1 MISDPSPSSPAVELF
16 PWTTSPHTENIVIR
30 EEVTGTWGESQ
41 TFPVREAASG
51 IEHTRPGGNLEGGTS
66 GLLKASRGGHPRI
79 ERQRRFLTPQLRNST
94 GVKDRRDPSG
104 AGLGWAGY
112 PESLPLKGMLEFET
126 VCWRKR
132 EQADMVTQNL
142 PRLELRVG
150 RLGGGDK
157 VPMQQQH
164 LGATVAP
171 RQTPLEKFPGLSL
184 KAITVCLPWWSLV
197 PEGFLWSFFSPL
209 LSCEG

>member
-1 MISDPSPSSPAVELF
+1 M
-16 PWTTSPHTENIVIR
+16 
-30 EEVTGTWGESQ
+30 
-41 TFPVREAASG
+41 
-51 IEHTRPGGNLEGGTS
+51 
-66 GLLKASRGGHPRI
+66 
-79 ERQRRFLTPQLRNST
+79 
-94 GVKDRRDPSG
+94 
-104 AGLGWAGY
+104 
-112 PESLPLKGMLEFET
+112 
-126 VCWRKR
+126 
-132 EQADMVTQNL
+132 
-142 PRLELRVG
+142 G

>member
-1 MISDPSPSSPAVELF
+1 MLDYFAFVLRPRPAPSPSREGCSGLSQLIPPWPGERFPNIPLQSGFWGASRVISDPSPSSPAVELF

-132 EQADMVTQNL
+132 EACSVRTAVSCLCLISFLIDQAA
-142 PRLELRVG
+142 
-150 RLGGGDK
+150 
-157 VPMQQQH
+157 H
-164 LGATVAP
+164 
-171 RQTPLEKFPGLSL
+171 
-184 KAITVCLPWWSLV
+184 
-197 PEGFLWSFFSPL
+197 
-209 LSCEG
+209 

>member
-1 MISDPSPSSPAVELF
+1 MLTPSLQSLPPPPPSLSPSREGCSGRSQLILPWPGERFPDIPLWSGFWGASRVISDPSLSSPAVELF
-16 PWTTSPHTENIVIR
+16 PWTTSLHAENIVIR

-51 IEHTRPGGNLEGGTS
+51 IEHTRPGGNLEGWTP

-79 ERQRRFLTPQLRNST
+79 EHRRRFLSPQLRNST
-94 GVKDRRDPSG
+94 GVKDRRDLSE

-132 EQADMVTQNL
+132 ERADMVTRNL
-142 PRLELRVG
+142 PRPELRVG
-150 RLGGGDK
+150 
-157 VPMQQQH
+157 H
-164 LGATVAP
+164 
-171 RQTPLEKFPGLSL
+171 S
-184 KAITVCLPWWSLV
+184 
-197 PEGFLWSFFSPL
+197 PEWGF
-209 LSCEG
+209 